1 MAPGNLDALT
11 VIPHDEIPTLGFQ
24 YLKEQAL
31 LGDEDIL
38 KFDMFLDYFR
48 STWMTLFSPNDWNIS
63 AQINHHMLANRTNN
77 ALESYNRHLNNLFTH
92 PHPNIVDFVERLR
105 GDTEHFFENYQD
117 CQRGL
122 SLPSRHRSTFV
133 PDSTV
138 VPNDYREFRLRN
150 VSIATPLCNSTGW

>member
-11 VIPHDEIPTLGFQ
+11 VIPHDEIATLGFQ

-38 KFDMFLDYFR
+38 KLDMFLDYFR

-92 PHPNIVDFVERLR
+92 PHPNIVDFVERLKR
-105 GDTEHFFENYQD
+105 
-117 CQRGL
+117 
-122 SLPSRHRSTFV
+122 RH
-133 PDSTV
+133 
-138 VPNDYREFRLRN
+138 
-150 VSIATPLCNSTGW
+150 